1 LFDLTAVFGSAA
13 VGKTQG
19 RTGQGVSAAIF
30 LPATTVEWNLQGGTG
45 QGVSTANFFP
55 QGHRYKKEA
64 EAHGGST
71 RGHQNEEEAVAHD
84 VGGSGAGAVTNSSS
98 VDKGYNMANAR
109 GGYMVNANH
118 QAMRDLADNRSIRGT
133 SANRMAADVRAA
145 EAAPGWTG
153 TGANYAAWL
162 RDLWENPRKPNAA
175 IIDGAPERAYL
186 VVMNGGTYMSVIHH
200 LFRWK
205 ASDGG
210 CSRLDGCIVAFDG
223 EVQDVHGLP
232 HLWRFDKEEEK
243 LLQLWPLAASTLE
256 YATCFYR
263 DGDRDD
269 EFHNRQTP
277 PLGMC
282 VPTVQT
288 CQHLIPIPVG
298 WAPMFLDYPPMGVV
312 FRRLIQLMFS
322 TAGAADWRHFRAF
335 REGVALACGSPNA
348 TASDPISASD
358 SRWKRVAYGKATLS
372 VATTA
377 WEGHL
382 LTRPGASKPPPPRTG
397 PTNFSYLAD
406 QRGRR
411 KAINPRGTFGGTSHP
426 TLHPPTPAPTARMH
440 Q

>member
-1 LFDLTAVFGSAA
+1 V
-13 VGKTQG
+13 
-19 RTGQGVSAAIF
+19 
-30 LPATTVEWNLQGGTG
+30 TTNL
-45 QGVSTANFFP
+45 
-55 QGHRYKKEA
+55 
-64 EAHGGST
+64 
-71 RGHQNEEEAVAHD
+71 
-84 VGGSGAGAVTNSSS
+84 SSDNDS
-98 VDKGYNMANAR
+98 YNMADTG
-109 GGYMVNANH
+109 GGYVVDTDLK
-118 QAMRDLADNRSIRGT
+118 AMRDLADNRSIRGT
-133 SANRMAADVRAA
+133 SASRIAADARSAA
-145 EAAPGWTG
+145 AAPGWAG
-153 TGANYAAWL
+153 KGADYAAWL
-162 RDLWENPRKPNAA
+162 LDLREDPTNPGAA
-175 IIDGAPERAYL
+175 ITDRARERAYL
-186 VVMNGGTYMSVIHH
+186 VVMNGGAYMLVIHH

-205 ASDGG
+205 APDGG
-210 CSRLDGCIVAFDG
+210 QSHLDRRIVAFEG
-223 EVQDVHGLP
+223 EVLDGHGLP
-232 HLWRFDKEEEK
+232 HLWRFAEEEEK
-243 LLQLWPLAASTLE
+243 LLQLRPLSANVLE
-256 YATCFYR
+256 YAAMFYR